1 MQAAKESP
9 FIARAL
15 DTLRKISGNDEM
27 RMEADARERALNDM
41 ADYYNDGLCVGEAR
55 GIKVGVDNERRRMAL
70 SLLGLG
76 VPQEKILTATGY
88 TLEQL
93 NALEAEQV
101 HSADS

>member
-1 MQAAKESP
+1 MGSFIQAAKESP

-55 GIKVGVDNERRRMAL
+55 GIKVGEARGADNERRRMAL
-70 SLLGLG
+70 PIFL
-76 VPQEKILTATGY
+76 
-88 TLEQL
+88 
-93 NALEAEQV
+93 
-101 HSADS
+101 ADVMQRMQADWISQT